1 MKHFK
6 NTCYV
11 ATSFVLGLVTVYI
24 APVLLMFGFNK
35 AKGAG
40 VNPEG
45 AMFQLPA
52 WILLFL
58 LIVGIIIIE
67 RKLIKTIYTDF
78 RRFIPMSY
86 MVGGILALI
95 LWLL

>member
-67 RKLIKTIYTDF
+67 RKLIRNINARF
-78 RRFIPMSY
+78 RLFVPMLY
-86 MVGGILALI
+86 VAGGILALI
-95 LWLL
+95 LWL